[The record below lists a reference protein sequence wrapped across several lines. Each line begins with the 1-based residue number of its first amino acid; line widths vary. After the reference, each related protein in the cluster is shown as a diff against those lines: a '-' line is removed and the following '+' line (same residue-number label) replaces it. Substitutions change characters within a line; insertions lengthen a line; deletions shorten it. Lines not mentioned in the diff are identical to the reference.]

1 MAMHARGPQQ
11 PLQWHILRL
20 FITMKDKRTK
30 NRPPALLAAA
40 VISVLATELGPVQAQ
55 PFPLPGGGYSLAFN
69 LNIGDNPAPAGTPAW
84 LTALIKPISGGV
96 SIDLLSDLQSP
107 TEFITAVGFNLTQS
121 IKPFNWTCD
130 PSSQINCQSSKV
142 DVIEDFNN
150 APKINFQNEAKGFDL
165 AIYLP
170 DGKNDNRLTGSEM
183 ARFNILAAGL
193 TPELFLSTNTPS
205 SPGSVTGL
213 WSAARVQGTG
223 PTGNGSTTIA
233 DPPGTSEVPG
243 PLPWLGAG
251 VALGFSRRLRQRL
264 NLAQTA

>member
-1 MAMHARGPQQ
+1 
-11 PLQWHILRL
+11 
-20 FITMKDKRTK
+20 MKDKRTK

-40 VISVLATELGPVQAQ
+40 VISVLAGELGPAQAQ
-55 PFPLPGGGYSLAFN
+55 PIALPGGGYSLAFN
-69 LNIGDNPAPAGTPAW
+69 LNIGDNQPPAGTPEW

-96 SIDLLSDLQSP
+96 SIDLLSNLQSP

-121 IKPFNWTCD
+121 IKPFTWTCD
-130 PSSQINCQSSKV
+130 PSSQINCQSGKIE
-142 DVIEDFNN
+142 VIEDFNN
-150 APKINFQNEAKGFDL
+150 APKINLQNEAKGFDL

-213 WSAARVQGTG
+213 WAAAKVQGTG
-223 PTGNGSTTIA
+223 PNGDGSTTIA
-233 DPPGTSEVPG
+233 DPPGTNDVPG
-243 PLPWLGAG
+243 PLPLLGAG